1 MREVVILLLSHC
13 PPLPRVWC
21 RWCGQD
27 GTWTQGGSLDCVPV
41 TCHLPENPLNGKAL
55 FSSTDFGATVNYEE
69 QWHNNWIAH

>member
-1 MREVVILLLSHC
+1 MEHYTALLLT
-13 PPLPRVWC
+13 LPVC